1 MKMIILNK
9 QKLGLGLMLMLLFL
23 AGSCKKDE
31 QQEIVIPFKI
41 ASYYP
46 NSGNAGTLV
55 NIEGEGFG
63 TDIGQYSAT
72 VSGKPVTVVSATAT
86 RLVLRMPEAGVSGA
100 LSLKYN
106 DQQYDVGQYL
116 YQDLSVKTVFPA
128 NGPAGSQIRITGEGF
143 SSTQGPVQVLIN
155 GKVAQV
161 VSVSETIIVAEVPS
175 EAGFGPVTVKVNGKE
190 AQGQNFTYQAISS
203 IKPLTGG
210 KNTRVTISGV
220 GFEETIVGNTVNFN
234 GVAATV
240 IEANK
245 ERLVVVAPEGVST
258 GPLTVDING
267 QKTIGPLFTVV
278 SSPVLQ
284 FVSPLS
290 GPKGVEM
297 VITGSLFS
305 TILDENKVF
314 INNVEVPLKSA
325 SATELKLNIPGGT
338 GSGVVRVVV
347 NDQSTNG
354 PQFKDQTLG
363 ISSISP
369 DNGLAG
375 TEITIKGSGFS
386 AVAAE
391 NKVYFN
397 GTLATVR
404 SVTEN
409 AITLNAPANV
419 TTGEVK
425 IAVNG
430 QEATAPKEFRRA
442 GMSTLAGGPNS
453 NVFGS
458 FMTAIAVDG
467 SGNVYVVDPQ
477 NKAVKKITPAGTVS
491 VLQVNGANVEFDNPY
506 GLVIDKDNTIYI
518 SERNRNQIKKITSS
532 GQITTI
538 ALTFSPALISID
550 NAGNLYVNNNA
561 LFGGVYK
568 VNTAGAITKMN
579 GPSWAN
585 SRSAIDAAGNFY
597 YSDQGTNSNHS
608 VVKVP
613 AGGQMEINFAGT
625 SDPGYL
631 DAVGQVARFNT
642 ISGGV
647 IFKDNNTLYVG
658 DGSNYGIREL
668 NINTRSVS
676 TVFKASSGFADGT
689 LNAAR
694 LGRMVD
700 IAADKDGNIYILDAE
715 NKAIRKV
722 FLK

>member
-1 MKMIILNK
+1 MKMTILNK

-41 ASYYP
+41 AGYYP

-72 VSGKPVTVVSATAT
+72 VSGKTVTVVSATAT
-86 RLVLRMPEAGVSGA
+86 RLVLRMPEAGISGV

-175 EAGFGPVTVKVNGKE
+175 EAGFGPVTIKVNGKE

-240 IEANK
+240 IEAGK
-245 ERLVVVAPEGVST
+245 ERLVVVAPDGVST

-267 QKTIGPLFTVV
+267 QKTIGPVFKVV
-278 SSPVLQ
+278 SSPILQ

-297 VITGSLFS
+297 VITGSVFS

-325 SATELKLNIPGGT
+325 SATELILNIPGGT

-369 DNGLAG
+369 DNGLTG
-375 TEITIKGSGFS
+375 TEVTIKGSGFS
-386 AVAAE
+386 AVAE
-391 NKVYFN
+391 QNKVYFN
-397 GTLATVR
+397 GVLAGVR
-404 SVTEN
+404 SATEN
-409 AITLNAPANV
+409 TITINAPANV

-430 QEATAPKEFRRA
+430 QEATAPTEFRRA

-467 SGNVYVVDPQ
+467 IGNVYVVDPQ
-477 NKAVKKITPAGTVS
+477 NKAVKKITPAGIVS
-491 VLQVNGANVEFDNPY
+491 TLQANGTNVEFDNPY

-550 NAGNLYVNNNA
+550 NTGNLYVNNNA

-585 SRSAIDAAGNFY
+585 SRSAIDVVGNFY

-608 VVKVP
+608 VIKVP

-625 SDPGYL
+625 SDPGYM

-689 LNAAR
+689 LSAAR

-700 IAADKDGNIYILDAE
+700 IAADKDGNIYILDAG
-715 NKAIRKV
+715 NKAVRKV